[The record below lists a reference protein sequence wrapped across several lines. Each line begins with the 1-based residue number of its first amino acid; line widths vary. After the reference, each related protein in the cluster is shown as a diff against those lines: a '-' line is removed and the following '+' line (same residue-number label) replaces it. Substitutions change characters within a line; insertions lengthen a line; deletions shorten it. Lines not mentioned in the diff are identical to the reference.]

1 VVVERRLGLR
11 AVPVAVHVAVR
22 VAVPVAVR
30 VALGPV
36 RLDLFRQV
44 EAPRGPPVVSVGVA
58 LLASLVVFP
67 AAELQL
73 WI

>member
-11 AVPVAVHVAVR
+11 AVRAAVHVAVR
-22 VAVPVAVR
+22 VAVHAAVR
-30 VALGPV
+30 VGPV

-44 EAPRGPPVVSVGVA
+44 EAQEGAPVVSVGVA
-58 LLASLVVFP
+58 LQASLVGFP

-73 WI
+73 SI